1 MGYSTYFEGRFKL
14 NNKLDDETY
23 EFLQALGSTRRMKRN
38 VDPKYGVEGEFYVEG
53 GGMGGQNKE
62 DNIINYNQPPKTQ
75 PSLWC
80 DWVPT
85 HDKMYIEWNKG
96 EKFYE
101 YIEWIKYIIVKILA
115 PKGYI
120 LNGKVTYQGEDAHDN
135 GVIQITNNIVTNT

>member
-23 EFLQALGSTRRMKRN
+23 EFLQALSCTRRMKRD

-53 GGMGGQNKE
+53 GGMCGQDKE

-85 HDKMYIEWNKG
+85 PDRMHIEWNKG
-96 EKFYE
+96 EKFYN
-101 YIEWIKYIIVKILA
+101 YIEWIKYIIIKILA

-120 LNGKVTYQGEDAHDN
+120 LNGKVTYQGEDTHDN

>member
-1 MGYSTYFEGRFKL
+1 MGYSTYFEGQFKL
-14 NNKLDDETY
+14 NNKLDDKTY
-23 EFLQALGSTRRMKRN
+23 EFLQALGSTRRMKRD

-62 DNIINYNQPPKTQ
+62 DNVINYNQPPKTQ

-85 HDKMYIEWNKG
+85 PDRMYIEWNKG
-96 EKFYE
+96 EKFYG

-120 LNGKVTYQGEDAHDN
+120 LNGKVTYQGEDIHDN
-135 GVIQITNNIVTNT
+135 GVIQITNNIVTNI